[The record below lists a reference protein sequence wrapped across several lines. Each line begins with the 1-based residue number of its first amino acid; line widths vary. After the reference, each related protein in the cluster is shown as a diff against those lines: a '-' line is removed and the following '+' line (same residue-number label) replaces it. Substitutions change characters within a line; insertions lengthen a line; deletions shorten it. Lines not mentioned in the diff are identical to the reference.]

1 MGNKIKV
8 YLASSWFTP
17 ATEEIRFNLEGML
30 SVRPDVELYSP
41 KRDGIML
48 PPNQRHDTALRESI
62 FNDNISH
69 IVSADLVIANVYSMD
84 SYNDTGTMYE
94 IGYAMANNVPVLGF
108 TTTMDQVDVRFKGIL
123 GGMNVVT
130 GYSTLTAVL
139 DELIPR
145 LLDKDTTKTGKVLFV
160 GNGNKD
166 VDETI
171 ASYIMDSG
179 ANLRWLNDIHNE
191 VYTRIDEI
199 FENVDYMI
207 AVIDDRKT
215 IVSWMIGQAYA
226 RGIPVVT
233 YSNYDYGI
241 NIMLLVSVLTHI
253 RGTEEL
259 SAFLQQVQRQG
270 LESIPKF
277 DISQMD
283 AM

>member
-1 MGNKIKV
+1 MKNKINV

-17 ATEEIRFNLEGML
+17 ATEEIRSNLEGIL
-30 SVRPDVELYSP
+30 SVRHDVELYSP

-48 PPNQRHDTALRESI
+48 PPNQKHDTALRESI

-108 TTTMDQVDVRFKGIL
+108 TTTMEQVDVRFKGIL
-123 GGMNVVT
+123 DGMTVVT
-130 GYSTLTAVL
+130 GYPTLNAVL
-139 DELIPR
+139 NALIPH
-145 LLDKDTTKTGKVLFV
+145 LLDRDITKTCKVLFV

-191 VYTRIDEI
+191 VYAKIDEI

-253 RGTEEL
+253 KGTEEL
-259 SAFLQQVQRQG
+259 SAFLQQVNRNG
-270 LESIPKF
+270 LKSITKF
-277 DISQMD
+277 DISQID